1 MGCGHHRWNRGS
13 AAGRRTWS
21 SLNDGDGTVVYR
33 TTTLGAHIPPF
44 EHMRSS
50 LVALFAVAL
59 VASTPI
65 ATRGQATAP
74 CTTPTAPCE
83 RWIALG
89 GTARSLVYASYPLD
103 RPNPAVTR
111 ALIMVHGAGRNADH
125 YFETAMAATFIAGA
139 LDNTIVIAPRFIA
152 APDKPEANEVVWPG
166 RGDTWRSGGMSPS
179 NPTISSFDFADELLR
194 ELGNRMFFPNLTRI
208 VVAGHSAGGQFA
220 TRYAM
225 ANKVHGSLGGIA
237 VSYVVANPS
246 SYAWP
251 ASVRPLP
258 VGDASPM
265 DAYKAALEPNGE
277 KVHTE
282 YSYGPFDSTK
292 APGFDRW
299 PAGLNQRTGYT
310 ARMSDDQLRKNL
322 VERPTTYLLGQVDV
336 LPLGGFDSSPGAMAQ
351 GPTRRARGEAFFKYV
366 GETMGAKHMAIIV
379 PECGHN
385 DRCIFTTNV
394 VLPVIFPR

>member
-1 MGCGHHRWNRGS
+1 
-13 AAGRRTWS
+13 
-21 SLNDGDGTVVYR
+21 
-33 TTTLGAHIPPF
+33 
-44 EHMRSS
+44 MRPS
-50 LVALFAVAL
+50 LVALALAL
-59 VASTPI
+59 VASAPSS
-65 ATRGQATAP
+65 TRAQSIAP
-74 CTTPTAPCE
+74 CTTPTTPCE

-89 GTARSLVYASYPLD
+89 GSARSLVYASYPLD
-103 RPNPAVTR
+103 KPNPAITR

-125 YFETAMAATFIAGA
+125 YFETSMAAAFLGGA
-139 LDNTIVIAPRFIA
+139 LHNTIVIAPRFIA
-152 APDKPEANEVVWPG
+152 APDKPEADEVVWPG
-166 RGDTWRSGGMSPS
+166 RGDSWRSGGMSPS
-179 NPTISSFDFADELLR
+179 NPTLSSFDFADELLR
-194 ELGNRMFFPNLTRI
+194 ELADKKNFPNLARI

-225 ANKVHGSLGGIA
+225 AGKLYGALGGVA

-258 VGDASPM
+258 VGDANAV

-277 KVHTE
+277 KVHAE
-282 YSYGPFDSTK
+282 YTYGPFDATK
-292 APGFDRW
+292 APDFDRW

-310 ARMSDDQLRKNL
+310 AQVSDDQLRKQL

-336 LPLGGFDSSPGAMAQ
+336 LPLGGFDSSPAAMAQ

-366 GETMGAKHMAIIV
+366 NETMGAKHAAIIV

-385 DRCIFTTNV
+385 DRCIFTTDV